1 MKKSVLFFAML
12 FVWLSVSA
20 VGLGECVYEGFRYA
34 LQDNG
39 SCTLTAPAGS
49 RAEVTGEIVIPST
62 VSHNG
67 KSYRVTAIGQR
78 AFYKCMNLTSVKIQ
92 PTSISIGYSAFE
104 GCKNLKSVSSTAPT
118 VIYPRAYAF
127 KGCSNLSEITGIEFN
142 VNRYNLDLSYVYDDG
157 VFQNCSKLKTVFF
170 TSNTNVVSYDF
181 FKGCSELSDITLPS
195 SVQAI
200 GESAFEGCRNLKSI
214 NLDNVTSIYDYA
226 FAWSGLTSINL
237 PSVETLLGLP
247 FLGCHDLRNAYIG
260 EKLRECGNNPFMQ
273 CINLTQITVSDAN
286 PNFLS
291 RDNCLYKQQHDG
303 DEYGSNHH
311 YSLLT
316 ARADMVTYRIPSDFT
331 EFFSYFY
338 IGNYPGNLSNCTKL
352 TLIDNLPY
360 GVKAYAGK
368 ILLPSDDSTYF
379 LYQTY
384 GPYKAQSIPFTY
396 DGERLKTGLG
406 YGGIVGSYTLESVT
420 LDDDLTISS
429 RGIHSRGE
437 IGGFGYCTALK
448 TVRIPNSPALEV
460 LSGFNG
466 CISLTSLEGGDNLQ
480 TIGGFND
487 CRSLVNFVFPS
498 HVKRIDGFSNCTSL
512 ESVVFPDVTEQIGGF
527 SGCINLK
534 EFKIPANVKSLGG
547 FDDCQS
553 LATLSLPDGLES
565 LRGFSSTSL
574 NTVTIP
580 GSCTAIEEAFNSCDN
595 LETVEILEGVSQISR
610 SFSFCDKLKSITL
623 PSSMKTVTGFNNC
636 YSLESVKLGINVQ
649 SIGSTSNGNSSN
661 FAATAFA
668 YCPNLKRFVSNV
680 KLEDFEGAFTG
691 DYFDEFVIG
700 PSAKKSCDI
709 VNSAK
714 KIYSTALT
722 PPTIENSQKY
732 DENAELYIRSEAYN
746 AYMSASPWK
755 QFPAEKVHR
764 LNEIKEV
771 VLDVETVKANPGT
784 SFKIT
789 YTLKPADADL
799 PYVYWQSSNPEIASV
814 DDDGVVTFH
823 QSQDSDQEKIGFAE
837 YANDGD
843 NEDSICEIQAFTLY
857 STEPVAVL
865 KIVSPSSSIERTN
878 EEIAVKTGDVYNL
891 QGILIRK
898 NVTRDEIEQLPAGI
912 YIYGGEKIR
921 VD

>member
-1 MKKSVLFFAML
+1 M
-12 FVWLSVSA
+12 
-20 VGLGECVYEGFRYA
+20 
-34 LQDNG
+34 
-39 SCTLTAPAGS
+39 
-49 RAEVTGEIVIPST
+49 
-62 VSHNG
+62 
-67 KSYRVTAIGQR
+67 
-78 AFYKCMNLTSVKIQ
+78 
-92 PTSISIGYSAFE
+92 
-104 GCKNLKSVSSTAPT
+104 
-118 VIYPRAYAF
+118 
-127 KGCSNLSEITGIEFN
+127 
-142 VNRYNLDLSYVYDDG
+142 
-157 VFQNCSKLKTVFF
+157 KTVVF
-170 TSNTNVVSYDF
+170 TSNTNVVSTDF

-200 GESAFEGCRNLKSI
+200 GGSAFEGCSNLKSI
-214 NLDNVTSIYDYA
+214 NLDNVTSIYDNA
-226 FAWSGLTSINL
+226 FAWSGLTSVNL
-237 PSVETLLGLP
+237 SSVETLGSNP

-260 EKLRECGNNPFMQ
+260 DKLRECGNPFIQ

-291 RDNCLYKQQHDG
+291 RDNCLYKQQNTEDR
-303 DEYGSNHH
+303 NH
-311 YSLLT
+311 YYLVT
-316 ARADMVTYRIPSDFT
+316 ARADMETYKIPSDFNT
-331 EFFSYFY
+331 FFDYFY
-338 IGNYPGNLSNCTKL
+338 IGNYSGNLSNCTKL
-352 TLIDNLPY
+352 TQIDNLPY
-360 GVKAYAGK
+360 DVKAYAGK
-368 ILLPSDDSTYF
+368 ILLLDNSTYF

-384 GPYKAQSIPFTY
+384 GPYKAQTLPFTY

-406 YGGIVGSYTLESVT
+406 YNGTIGSYTLESVT

-429 RGIHSRGE
+429 GSIYFPGKIS
-437 IGGFGYCTALK
+437 GFAYCTALK

-466 CISLTSLEGGDNLQ
+466 CTSLTSLEGGDNLQ
-480 TIGGFND
+480 TIQGFND

-498 HVKRIDGFSNCTSL
+498 HLKRIEGFSNCTNL
-512 ESVVFPDVTEQIGGF
+512 ESVVFPDGIESIRGF
-527 SGCINLK
+527 DDCTNLK
-534 EFKIPANVKSLGG
+534 GIQVPANVKSLGG
-547 FDDCQS
+547 FDDCLS
-553 LATLSLPDGLES
+553 LVTLSLPDGLES

-580 GSCTAIEEAFNSCDN
+580 GSCTAIEVAFNSCDN

-623 PSSMKTVTGFNNC
+623 PNSMKTATGFNNC
-636 YSLESVKLGINVQ
+636 YGLESVKLGINVQ
-649 SIGSTSNGNSSN
+649 SIGSTSNVNPSE

-668 YCPNLKRFVSNV
+668 YCPNLKSFVSNV

-732 DENAELYIRSEAYN
+732 DGNAELYIRSEAYN
-746 AYMSASPWK
+746 AYMGASPWK

-771 VLDVETVKANPGT
+771 VLDVETVKANPGS

-837 YANDGD
+837 YANERD

-865 KIVSPSSSIERTN
+865 KIVSPSSSIEGTN

-898 NVTRDEIEQLPAGI
+898 NATRDEIDQLPAGI

>member
-1 MKKSVLFFAML
+1 M
-12 FVWLSVSA
+12 
-20 VGLGECVYEGFRYA
+20 
-34 LQDNG
+34 
-39 SCTLTAPAGS
+39 
-49 RAEVTGEIVIPST
+49 
-62 VSHNG
+62 
-67 KSYRVTAIGQR
+67 
-78 AFYKCMNLTSVKIQ
+78 AFYKCLNLTSVKIQ
-92 PTSISIGYSAFE
+92 PTSIVIGYSAFE
-104 GCKNLKSVSSTAPT
+104 GCKNLESVSSTTPT
-118 VIYPRAYAF
+118 VIYPEAYAF
-127 KGCSNLSEITGIEFN
+127 KGCSNLSEITDIEFN
-142 VNRYNLDLSYVYDDG
+142 VNLSNLDWVDNYYDG

-170 TSNTNVVSYDF
+170 TSNTNVVGNCF
-181 FKGCSELSDITLPS
+181 FIGCEELSDITLPS
-195 SVQAI
+195 SVQVI
-200 GESAFEGCRNLKSI
+200 GGSAFEGCSNLKSI
-214 NLDNVTSIYDYA
+214 NLDNVTSIYDNA
-226 FAWSGLTSINL
+226 FAWSGLTSVNL
-237 PSVETLLGLP
+237 SSVETLGSSP
-247 FLGCHDLRNAYIG
+247 FLGCHDLRSAYIG
-260 EKLRECGNNPFMQ
+260 EQLWECGNPFIQ

-291 RDNCLYKQQHDG
+291 RDNCLYEQQHDG
-303 DEYGSNHH
+303 DEYAPNNH
-311 YSLLT
+311 YYLVT
-316 ARADMVTYRIPSDFT
+316 ARADMETYEIPSDFNT
-331 EFFSYFY
+331 FFDHFY
-338 IGNYPGNLSNCTKL
+338 IGNYLGNLSNCTKL
-352 TLIDNLPY
+352 TRIDNLPY
-360 GVKAYAGK
+360 NVKAFAGK
-368 ILLPSDDSTYF
+368 ILLPDHNSTYF

-384 GPYKAQSIPFTY
+384 GPYTAQSLPFTY
-396 DGERLKTGLG
+396 DGERLKTSLG
-406 YGGIVGSYTLESVT
+406 DNGIIGSYTLESVT
-420 LDDDLTISS
+420 LDDDLTIVDPGFSLPC
-429 RGIHSRGE
+429 E
-437 IGGFGYCTALK
+437 ISGFDYCTALK

-466 CISLTSLEGGDNLQ
+466 CTSLTSLDGCDNLQ
-480 TIGGFND
+480 TIIGFND

-498 HVKRIDGFSNCTSL
+498 HLKKIEGFSNCTNL

-547 FDDCQS
+547 FDDCLN

-623 PSSMKTVTGFNNC
+623 PNSMKTVTGFNNC
-636 YSLESVKLGINVQ
+636 YGLESVKLGINVQ
-649 SIGSTSNGNSSN
+649 TIGSNSHFQSK

-691 DYFDEFVIG
+691 DYFDEFIIG
-700 PSAKKSCDI
+700 PSTKKSCDI

-732 DENAELYIRSEAYN
+732 DGNAELYIRSEAYN
-746 AYMSASPWK
+746 AYMGASPWK

-771 VLDVETVKANPGT
+771 VLDIETVKANPGT

-823 QSQDSDQEKIGFAE
+823 QSQNSDQEKIGLAE
-837 YANDGD
+837 YADDGD

-865 KIVSPSSSIERTN
+865 KIVSPSSSIEGTN

-891 QGILIRK
+891 QGILILK
-898 NVTRDEIEQLPAGI
+898 NATRDEIDQLPAGI

>member
-1 MKKSVLFFAML
+1 MKKSVLFFAIL
-12 FVWLSVSA
+12 FVWLSASA
-20 VGLGECVYEGFRYA
+20 VGLGECVYEGFRYS

-78 AFYKCMNLTSVKIQ
+78 AFYKCLNLTSVKIQ
-92 PTSISIGYSAFE
+92 PTSIVIGYSAFE
-104 GCKNLKSVSSTAPT
+104 GCKNLESVSGTTPT
-118 VIYPRAYAF
+118 VIYPKAYAF
-127 KGCSNLSEITGIEFN
+127 MGCSNLSEITGIEFN

-157 VFQNCSKLKTVFF
+157 VFQNCSKLKTVVF
-170 TSNTNVVSYDF
+170 TSNTNVVSTDF

-200 GESAFEGCRNLKSI
+200 GGSAFEGCSNLKSI
-214 NLDNVTSIYDYA
+214 NLDNVTSIYDNA
-226 FAWSGLTSINL
+226 FAWSGLTSVNL
-237 PSVETLLGLP
+237 PCVETLGSSP
-247 FLGCHDLRNAYIG
+247 FLGCHDLRSAYIG
-260 EKLRECGNNPFMQ
+260 DKLRECGNPFIQ

-291 RDNCLYKQQHDG
+291 RDNCLYEQRHDE
-303 DEYGSNHH
+303 DEYGSDHH
-311 YSLLT
+311 YYLVT
-316 ARADMVTYRIPSDFT
+316 ARADMETYKIPSDFNT
-331 EFFSYFY
+331 FFDHFY
-338 IGNYPGNLSNCTKL
+338 IGNYSGNLSNCTKL
-352 TLIDNLPY
+352 TQIDNLPY
-360 GVKAYAGK
+360 DVKAYAGK
-368 ILLPSDDSTYF
+368 ILLPDDTSTYF

-384 GPYKAQSIPFTY
+384 GPYKAQSLPFTY

-406 YGGIVGSYTLESVT
+406 YGGIIGSYTLESVT
-420 LDDDLTISS
+420 LDDDLAISS
-429 RGIHSRGE
+429 NGIYSPGK
-437 IGGFGYCTALK
+437 IGGFVYCTALK

-460 LSGFNG
+460 LSGFDG

-487 CRSLVNFVFPS
+487 CRSLVNFVFPPRL
-498 HVKRIDGFSNCTSL
+498 KRIEGFSNCVRL
-512 ESVVFPDVTEQIGGF
+512 ESVVFPEEVEAIGGF
-527 SGCINLK
+527 SGCNNLK
-534 EFKIPANVKSLGG
+534 AIKIPASVKSLSG
-547 FDDCQS
+547 FVDCQN
-553 LATLSLPDGLES
+553 LVTLSLPDGLES

-580 GSCTAIEEAFNSCDN
+580 GNCTAIEEAFNSCDN

-623 PSSMKTVTGFNNC
+623 PNSMKTATGFNNC
-636 YSLESVKLGINVQ
+636 YGLESVKLGINVQ
-649 SIGSTSNGNSSN
+649 SIGSTSNGNSSK

-732 DENAELYIRSEAYN
+732 DGNAELYIRSEAYN

-771 VLDVETVKANPGT
+771 VLDVETVTANPGS
-784 SFKIT
+784 SFKIA

-837 YANDGD
+837 YANERD

-865 KIVSPSSSIERTN
+865 KIVSPSSSIEGTN

-898 NVTRDEIEQLPAGI
+898 NATRDEIDQLPAGI

>member
-1 MKKSVLFFAML
+1 M
-12 FVWLSVSA
+12 
-20 VGLGECVYEGFRYA
+20 
-34 LQDNG
+34 
-39 SCTLTAPAGS
+39 
-49 RAEVTGEIVIPST
+49 
-62 VSHNG
+62 
-67 KSYRVTAIGQR
+67 
-78 AFYKCMNLTSVKIQ
+78 AFYKCLNLKSVKLQ
-92 PTSISIGYSAFE
+92 PSSIVLHPSAFE
-104 GCKNLKSVSSTAPT
+104 GCKNLESFSGVTST
-118 VIYPRAYAF
+118 VIIYPQSYAF
-127 KGCSNLSEITGIEFN
+127 KDCSALSDMTDIELY
-142 VNRYNLDLSYVYDDG
+142 VNDYNLGLSYLEEG
-157 VFQNCSKLKTVFF
+157 VFQNCSNLKTVVFN
-170 TSNTNVVSYDF
+170 SNTNVVGYDF
-181 FKGCSELSDITLPS
+181 FKGCSQLSDIILPS
-195 SVQAI
+195 CVHTI
-200 GESAFEGCRNLKSI
+200 GNRAFEGCSNLKSI
-214 NLDNVTSIYDYA
+214 NLDNVTSIDDNA
-226 FAWSGLTSINL
+226 FAWSGLTSVNL
-237 PSVETLLGLP
+237 SSVETLGSTP
-247 FLGCHDLRNAYIG
+247 FLGCHDLRSAYIG
-260 EKLRECGNNPFMQ
+260 EKLWECGNPFIQ

-291 RDNCLYKQQHDG
+291 RDNCLYEQQHDG
-303 DEYGSNHH
+303 DEYAPNNH
-311 YSLLT
+311 YYLVT
-316 ARADMVTYRIPSDFT
+316 ARADMETYEIPSDFNT
-331 EFFSYFY
+331 FFDHFY
-338 IGNYPGNLSNCTKL
+338 IGNYLGNLSNCTKL
-352 TLIDNLPY
+352 TRIDNLPY
-360 GVKAYAGK
+360 NVKAFAGK
-368 ILLPSDDSTYF
+368 ILLPDYNSTYF
-379 LYQTY
+379 IYQTY
-384 GPYKAQSIPFTY
+384 GPYTAQSLPFTY

-406 YGGIVGSYTLESVT
+406 DNGIIGSYTLESVT
-420 LDDDLTISS
+420 LDDDLTIVDPGFSLPC
-429 RGIHSRGE
+429 E
-437 IGGFGYCTALK
+437 ISGFDYCTALK

-466 CISLTSLEGGDNLQ
+466 CTSLTSLDGCDNLQ
-480 TIGGFND
+480 TIIGFND

-498 HVKRIDGFSNCTSL
+498 RLKRIEGFDNCSSL
-512 ESVVFPDVTEQIGGF
+512 ESVVFPDEVEEIGGF
-527 SGCINLK
+527 SGCNNLK
-534 EFKIPANVKSLGG
+534 AIKIPASVKSLSG
-547 FDDCQS
+547 FDDCQN
-553 LATLSLPDGLES
+553 LATLSLSDGLES

-580 GSCTAIEEAFNSCDN
+580 GSCTAIEVAFNSCDN

-623 PSSMKTVTGFNNC
+623 PGSMKTVTGFNNC
-636 YSLESVKLGINVQ
+636 YGLESVKLGINVQ
-649 SIGSTSNGNSSN
+649 TIGSTSNVNPSE

-668 YCPNLKRFVSNV
+668 YCPNLKSFVSNV

-732 DENAELYIRSEAYN
+732 DGNAELYIRSEAYN

-837 YANDGD
+837 YANERD

-865 KIVSPSSSIERTN
+865 KIVSPSSSIEGTN

-898 NVTRDEIEQLPAGI
+898 NATRDEIDQLPAGI

>member
-67 KSYRVTAIGQR
+67 KSYRVTDIGQR
-78 AFYKCMNLTSVKIQ
+78 AFYKCMNLNSVKIQ
-92 PTSISIGYSAFE
+92 PTSIVIGYSAFE
-104 GCKNLKSVSSTAPT
+104 GCKNLESVSSTTPT
-118 VIYPRAYAF
+118 VIYPEAYAF
-127 KGCSNLSEITGIEFN
+127 KGCSNLSEITDIEFN
-142 VNRYNLDLSYVYDDG
+142 VNLSNLDWVDNYYDG

-170 TSNTNVVSYDF
+170 TSNTNVVGNYF

-195 SVQAI
+195 SVQVI

-214 NLDNVTSIYDYA
+214 NLGNVTSIYDYA
-226 FAWSGLTSINL
+226 FAWSGLTSVNL
-237 PSVETLLGLP
+237 PGVETLGSNP
-247 FLGCHDLRNAYIG
+247 FLGCHDLRSAYFG
-260 EKLRECGNNPFMQ
+260 YKLRECGNPFIQ

-291 RDNCLYKQQHDG
+291 RDNCLYEQQHDG
-303 DEYGSNHH
+303 DEYAPNHH
-311 YSLLT
+311 YYLVT
-316 ARADMVTYRIPSDFT
+316 ARADMETYRIPSDFNT
-331 EFFSYFY
+331 FFSHFY
-338 IGNYPGNLSNCTKL
+338 IGNYLGNLSNCTQL
-352 TLIDNLPY
+352 TQIDNLPY
-360 GVKAYAGK
+360 NAKAYPGK
-368 ILLPSDDSTYF
+368 ILLRGNDSTYR

-384 GPYKAQSIPFTY
+384 GPYKALSLPFTY

-406 YGGIVGSYTLESVT
+406 YNGIIGSYTLESVT
-420 LDDDLTISS
+420 LDDDLTIVDPGFSLPCEI
-429 RGIHSRGE
+429 RG
-437 IGGFGYCTALK
+437 FDYCTALK

-460 LSGFNG
+460 LFGFNG
-466 CISLTSLEGGDNLQ
+466 CTSLTSLDGCDNLQ
-480 TIGGFND
+480 TIIGFND

-498 HVKRIDGFSNCTSL
+498 HLKKIEGFSNCTNL

-547 FDDCQS
+547 FDDC
-553 LATLSLPDGLES
+553 LNLTTLSLPDGLES

-636 YSLESVKLGINVQ
+636 YGLESVKLGINVQ
-649 SIGSTSNGNSSN
+649 TIGSNSHFQSK

-732 DENAELYIRSEAYN
+732 DGNAELYIRSEAYN
-746 AYMSASPWK
+746 AYMSVSPWK

-837 YANDGD
+837 YANERD

-865 KIVSPSSSIERTN
+865 KIVSPSSSIEGTN

>member
-20 VGLGECVYEGFRYA
+20 VGLGECVYEGFRYS

-67 KSYRVTAIGQR
+67 KSYRVTDIGQR
-78 AFYKCMNLTSVKIQ
+78 AFYKCMNLNSVKLQ
-92 PTSISIGYSAFE
+92 PTSIILHPSAFE
-104 GCKNLKSVSSTAPT
+104 GCKNLESVSGTTPT
-118 VIYPRAYAF
+118 VIYPAAYAF

-142 VNRYNLDLSYVYDDG
+142 VYLSNLDWVDNYFDG
-157 VFQNCSKLKTVFF
+157 VFQDCSKLKTVFF
-170 TSNTNVVSYDF
+170 TSNTNVVGNYF

-195 SVQAI
+195 RVQAI

-214 NLDNVTSIYDYA
+214 NLGNVTSINYDA
-226 FAWSGLTSINL
+226 FAWSGLTSVNL
-237 PSVETLLGLP
+237 SSVETLSSDS
-247 FLGCHDLRNAYIG
+247 FLGCHDLRSVYIG
-260 EKLRECGNNPFMQ
+260 DKLRECSSNPFIQ

-291 RDNCLYKQQHDG
+291 RDNCLYEQQHDG
-303 DEYGSNHH
+303 DEYAPNNH
-311 YSLLT
+311 YYLVT
-316 ARADMVTYRIPSDFT
+316 ARADMETYEIPSDFNT
-331 EFFSYFY
+331 FFDHFY
-338 IGNYPGNLSNCTKL
+338 IGNYRGNLSNCTKL
-352 TLIDNLPY
+352 TQIDNLPY
-360 GVKAYAGK
+360 NVKAYSGK
-368 ILLPSDDSTYF
+368 ILYSSSPGYT
-379 LYQTY
+379 LYQIY
-384 GPYKAQSIPFTY
+384 GPYKAQTLPFTY

-406 YGGIVGSYTLESVT
+406 YNGIIGSYTLESVT
-420 LDDDLTISS
+420 LDDDLAISS
-429 RGIHSRGE
+429 GGIYFPGE
-437 IGGFGYCTALK
+437 ISGFDDCTALK
-448 TVRIPNSPALEV
+448 TVRIPNSPALEI

-466 CISLTSLEGGDNLQ
+466 CTSIISLEGGDNLQ
-480 TIGGFND
+480 TILGFND

-498 HVKRIDGFSNCTSL
+498 RLKRIEGFDNCSSL
-512 ESVVFPDVTEQIGGF
+512 ESVVFPDEVEEIGGF
-527 SGCINLK
+527 SGCNNLK
-534 EFKIPANVKSLGG
+534 AIKIPASVKSLSG
-547 FDDCQS
+547 FDDCQN
-553 LATLSLPDGLES
+553 LATLSLSDGLES

-580 GSCTAIEEAFNSCDN
+580 GSCTAIEVAFNSCDN

-623 PSSMKTVTGFNNC
+623 PGSMKTVTGFNNC
-636 YSLESVKLGINVQ
+636 YGLESVKLGINVQ

-732 DENAELYIRSEAYN
+732 DGNAELYIRSEAYN

-771 VLDVETVKANPGT
+771 VLDVETVKANPGS

-837 YANDGD
+837 YADAGD

-865 KIVSPSSSIERTN
+865 KIVSPSSSIEGTN

-898 NVTRDEIEQLPAGI
+898 NVTRDEIKQLPAGI

>member
-1 MKKSVLFFAML
+1 M
-12 FVWLSVSA
+12 
-20 VGLGECVYEGFRYA
+20 
-34 LQDNG
+34 
-39 SCTLTAPAGS
+39 
-49 RAEVTGEIVIPST
+49 
-62 VSHNG
+62 
-67 KSYRVTAIGQR
+67 
-78 AFYKCMNLTSVKIQ
+78 AFYKCLNLKSVKLQ
-92 PTSISIGYSAFE
+92 PTSIVLHPSAFE
-104 GCKNLKSVSSTAPT
+104 GCKNLESVSGTTPT
-118 VIYPRAYAF
+118 VIYPAAYAF

-142 VNRYNLDLSYVYDDG
+142 VYLSNLDWVDNYFDG
-157 VFQNCSKLKTVFF
+157 VFQDCSKLKTVFF
-170 TSNTNVVSYDF
+170 TSNTNVVGNYF
-181 FKGCSELSDITLPS
+181 FKGCSELSDITLTS
-195 SVQAI
+195 RVQAI

-214 NLDNVTSIYDYA
+214 NLGNVTSINYDA
-226 FAWSGLTSINL
+226 FAWSGLTSVNL
-237 PSVETLLGLP
+237 SSVETLSSDS
-247 FLGCHDLRNAYIG
+247 FLGCHDLRSVYIG
-260 EKLRECGNNPFMQ
+260 DKLRECSSNPFIQ

-291 RDNCLYKQQHDG
+291 RDNCLYEQRHDE
-303 DEYGSNHH
+303 DEYGSDHH
-311 YSLLT
+311 YYLVT
-316 ARADMVTYRIPSDFT
+316 ARADIETYKIPSDFNT
-331 EFFSYFY
+331 FSDHFY
-338 IGNYPGNLSNCTKL
+338 ITNYAGNLSNCTKL
-352 TLIDNLPY
+352 TQIDNLPY
-360 GVKAYAGK
+360 NVKAYSGK
-368 ILLPSDDSTYF
+368 ILYSSSPGYT
-379 LYQTY
+379 LYQIY
-384 GPYKAQSIPFTY
+384 GPYKAQTLPFTY

-406 YGGIVGSYTLESVT
+406 YNGIIGSYTLESVT
-420 LDDDLTISS
+420 LDDDLAISS
-429 RGIHSRGE
+429 GGIYFPGE
-437 IGGFGYCTALK
+437 ISGFDDCTALK
-448 TVRIPNSPALEV
+448 TARIPNSPALEI

-466 CISLTSLEGGDNLQ
+466 CTSLISLEGGDNLQ
-480 TIGGFND
+480 TIQGFND
-487 CRSLVNFVFPS
+487 CRSLVNFVFPPRL
-498 HVKRIDGFSNCTSL
+498 KKIEGFSNCTNL
-512 ESVVFPDVTEQIGGF
+512 ESVVFPDVAEQIGGF

-547 FDDCQS
+547 FDDCLN

-636 YSLESVKLGINVQ
+636 YGLESVKLGINVQ
-649 SIGSTSNGNSSN
+649 TIGSNSHFQSK

-732 DENAELYIRSEAYN
+732 DGNAELYIRSEAYN

-771 VLDVETVKANPGT
+771 VLDIETVKANPGT

-837 YANDGD
+837 YANERD

-865 KIVSPSSSIERTN
+865 KIVSPSSSIEGTN

-898 NVTRDEIEQLPAGI
+898 NATRDEIDQLPAGI